1 MPCYARAAVSV
12 GALPARPKTVDS
24 TVNADAGDENRMTPE
39 PVIERAID
47 QYQRAQGDQ
56 IGNGEPL
63 LQGGLWPAGREGRA
77 R

>member
-1 MPCYARAAVSV
+1 MMSCSARAAVSV

-47 QYQRAQGDQ
+47 QYQ
-56 IGNGEPL
+56 
-63 LQGGLWPAGREGRA
+63 
-77 R
+77 